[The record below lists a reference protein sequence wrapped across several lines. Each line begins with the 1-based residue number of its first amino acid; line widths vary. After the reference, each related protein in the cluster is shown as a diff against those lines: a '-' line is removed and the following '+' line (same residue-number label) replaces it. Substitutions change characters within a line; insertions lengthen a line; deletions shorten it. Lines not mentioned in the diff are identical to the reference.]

1 MNNDWQPELRA
12 QLEQKKVELH
22 DRVAK
27 IKADITGGLE
37 ADSKEQAAQ
46 LENQEVLDAL
56 ANESVQ
62 EIAKINAALRRMDE
76 GTYGICAECGGQ
88 IGVGRLKARPFSS
101 KCIDCAR

>member
-1 MNNDWQPELRA
+1 MNNNWQTEIRA
-12 QLEQKKVELH
+12 QLEQKKAELH
-22 DRVAK
+22 ERVAK

-56 ANESVQ
+56 ANDGVQ
-62 EIAKINAALRRMDE
+62 EISKITAALRRMDE
-76 GTYGICAECGGQ
+76 GTFGICTECGGA
-88 IGVGRLKARPFSS
+88 IGEGRLKVRPFSS